1 MITQVQDVYYN
12 VMDMGRAVAF
22 YRDILGL
29 KVTEEDAHF
38 TGLEVGGVRIGL
50 HWTGGR
56 PVPAVPKNAHGAEAG
71 ATLTLRVADIE
82 AAQRR
87 LRDHLVKILGTM
99 DAPWGRLV
107 TFEDPDG
114 NVLKL
119 MEVPRET

>member
-12 VMDMGRAVAF
+12 VADMERAVRF
-22 YRDILGL
+22 YRDVLGL
-29 KVTEEDAHF
+29 KVTDEDAHF
-38 TGLEVGGVRIGL
+38 TGLSAGGVRIGL

-56 PVPAVPKNAHGAEAG
+56 AVPAVPKNAHGADAG

-82 AAQRR
+82 AAHQR
-87 LRDHLVKILGTM
+87 LRDNLVKILGTM
-99 DAPWGRLV
+99 DAPWGRLL

-119 MEVPRET
+119 MELPG

>member
-1 MITQVQDVYYN
+1 MVIQVQDVYYN
-12 VMDMGRAVAF
+12 VADMERAVGF
-22 YRDILGL
+22 YRDVLGL
-29 KVTEEDAHF
+29 RVTEEDAHF

-56 PVPAVPKNAHGAEAG
+56 PVPAVPKNAHGADGG
-71 ATLTLRVADIE
+71 ATLTLRVGDVE
-82 AAQRR
+82 AAVQR
-87 LRDHLVKILGTM
+87 LQENLVKILGRM

-119 MEVPRET
+119 MEVAGEV

>member
-12 VMDMGRAVAF
+12 VADMEQAVKF
-22 YRDILGL
+22 YRDVLGL
-29 KVTEEDAHF
+29 KVTDEDAHF

-56 PVPAVPKNAHGAEAG
+56 PVPAVPKNAHGADAG

-82 AAQRR
+82 AAQQR
-87 LRDHLVKILGTM
+87 LRENLVKILGTM

-107 TFEDPDG
+107 TFQDPDG

-119 MEVPRET
+119 MEVPREM

>member
-12 VMDMGRAVAF
+12 VADMERAVHF
-22 YRDILGL
+22 YRDVLGL
-29 KVTEEDAHF
+29 RVTEEDAHF

-56 PVPAVPKNAHGAEAG
+56 AVPAVPKNAHGADAG

-82 AAQRR
+82 AAQQR
-87 LRDHLVKILGTM
+87 LRDNLVKILGTM
-99 DAPWGRLV
+99 DAPWGRLL

-119 MEVPRET
+119 MELPH